1 MRENSAEE
9 RDIMGGG
16 VESRW
21 AQAKDPAEDDEER
34 DILAVF
40 PYCFKRVESRGED
53 FS

>member
-1 MRENSAEE
+1 
-9 RDIMGGG
+9 MGGG

-21 AQAKDPAEDDEER
+21 AQAEDPAGDDEEQ

-40 PYCFKRVESRGED
+40 PYCFERVKSRGKD